1 MNENTRYLERAL
13 DLARQE
19 LVHTKKQADQFR
31 NQRDDAYR
39 ECDLLQA
46 GYDRVRAERDT
57 ARAECDKL
65 EQHHEYTVRAH
76 IMQHLAPEYE

>member
-46 GYDRVRAERDT
+46 
-57 ARAECDKL
+57 ECDKL